1 MSFFKLVLGLKL
13 NPEDRFSN
21 NVCCIYLPANKFV
34 MYFSIT
40 KRPYTHNAIPYYICR
55 RVLALV
61 KLRNFIKNDS
71 PPQVFLMFCNET
83 MVLNSETLHICG
95 TQALVILFQ
104 FFI

>member
-1 MSFFKLVLGLKL
+1 MFVVF
-13 NPEDRFSN
+13 
-21 NVCCIYLPANKFV
+21 IYLQTSLSCISRLPNV
-34 MYFSIT
+34 L
-40 KRPYTHNAIPYYICR
+40 THNAIPYYICR